1 MHEHDAMLRAARRDW
16 AARPRLREDNRKC
29 RPNVERVI
37 SQVATRGGRLLK
49 LRYPGCA
56 RNNAWLKNRI
66 AALNLRNLI
75 SRGLTRD
82 NAVWVLT

>member
-1 MHEHDAMLRAARRDW
+1 MPAH
-16 AARPRLREDNRKC
+16 
-29 RPNVERVI
+29 VERVI

-56 RNNAWLKNRI
+56 RNNAWLKNRT

-75 SRGLTRD
+75 SRGLDHR
-82 NAVWVLT
+82 NGAWALA